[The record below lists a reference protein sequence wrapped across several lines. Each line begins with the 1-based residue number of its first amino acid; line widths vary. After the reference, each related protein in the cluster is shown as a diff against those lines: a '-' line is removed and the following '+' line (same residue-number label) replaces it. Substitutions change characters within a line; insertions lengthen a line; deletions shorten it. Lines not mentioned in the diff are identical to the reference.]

1 MSGTFWPTRAAQVVA
16 TGLAA
21 ARIGTADTSVLSF
34 AAVGTLSGDGAARKF
49 AVTETA
55 ANGQLVTCTQ
65 KGVYQAELFANV
77 PANGGA
83 TLGIS
88 FNASA
93 AALLSAN
100 DPLNSLAT
108 IVAGL
113 TATSPA
119 ATALPVTLSATIHV
133 TAVNVTA
140 GTNLIRFHGTA
151 TGAGDLA
158 AADITAATVRY
169 RVTYLGDLKG
179 V

>member
-1 MSGTFWPTRAAQVVA
+1 MSGQFWPTKAATVIA
-16 TGLAA
+16 TGLAG
-21 ARIGTADTSVLSF
+21 ARVGSADTSVLSF
-34 AAVGTLSGDGAARKF
+34 AAAGTLAGDGAAGCF
-49 AVTETA
+49 FVAETA
-55 ANGQLVTCTQ
+55 AAGQVITVLR

-77 PANGGA
+77 PASGDA

-93 AALLSAN
+93 AALLAAA

-113 TATSPA
+113 TATAPA
-119 ATALPVTLSATIHV
+119 ATVLPVALSATILV
-133 TAVNVTA
+133 TADNVLNS
-140 GTNLIRFHGTA
+140 TNLIRFHGTA
-151 TGAGDLA
+151 TGAGALE

-169 RVTYLGDLKG
+169 RIAYLGDLKG